1 MPNFPFF
8 RSPFNN
14 YRYYYPYYGHMN
26 RPINNFSSNYS
37 NNINSSKNVCLKD
50 LPKKNDTH
58 EKNESHFNFNN
69 SINNTSSSSK
79 RTQIGPVL
87 LNFSGFD
94 DVEQPLLE
102 IMGLKLYLDDIII
115 IGILFFLYNEGVKDD
130 ILFISLI
137 LLLLS

>member
-8 RSPFNN
+8 RNPFIN
-14 YRYYYPYYGHMN
+14 YRYYYPYYSNRHNQMN
-26 RPINNFSSNYS
+26 T
-37 NNINSSKNVCLKD
+37 NIDNSVTNKNSCQKD
-50 LPKKNDTH
+50 SPKKNDTH
-58 EKNESHFNFNN
+58 KNNESHFNSKN
-69 SINNTSSSSK
+69 SDKKSSSSK
-79 RTQIGPVL
+79 YNQIGPIL
-87 LNFSGFD
+87 LNFSGFND
-94 DVEQPLLE
+94 IEQPLLE

>member
-8 RSPFNN
+8 RNPFIN
-14 YRYYYPYYGHMN
+14 YRYYYPYY
-26 RPINNFSSNYS
+26 SNTHKQMS
-37 NNINSSKNVCLKD
+37 NHIDNSVTNKNSWQKD

-58 EKNESHFNFNN
+58 KNNESHFDLRN
-69 SINNTSSSSK
+69 SNKKSSSSK
-79 RTQIGPVL
+79 YNQIGPIL
-87 LNFSGFD
+87 LNFSGFN